1 MNPPLQYKC
10 LCFKLSNV
18 EHLLTSGFNWSFHCE
33 CKILNSCTGTEQVSP
48 VFLHYVITR
57 VQIELNQL
65 VKLAKEINLSGLLLH
80 FMCSKLRRIR
90 SILNN
95 MQKETRDSIL
105 LDFGSMPIKL
115 ADWKNTEKLG
125 DSPHLF
131 YLFSGLISLRRLK
144 CFHRSVNSP

>member
-1 MNPPLQYKC
+1 M
-10 LCFKLSNV
+10 
-18 EHLLTSGFNWSFHCE
+18 
-33 CKILNSCTGTEQVSP
+33 
-48 VFLHYVITR
+48 FLHYVITR

-105 LDFGSMPIKL
+105 LDFGSTPIKL
-115 ADWKNTEKLG
+115 ADWKNTEKLD